1 VSWQNP
7 RNDWATSV
15 ANSLKAS
22 TDILNSVKILQTEN
36 VNLVSAQ
43 GSIPF
48 TISNSLKTESV
59 TVVVHASPSN
69 GRIEIDSATTK
80 KVQASS
86 RATVLIPVKAKLG
99 NGQVTLT
106 LQLFSQS
113 GVAIGGPTTV
123 PVDVHA
129 DWEGI
134 GALIIGILLVLLFGF
149 GIVRNVLR
157 RRREA
162 REEESEVAAA
172 ELAPEAPRG

>member
-1 VSWQNP
+1 
-7 RNDWATSV
+7 
-15 ANSLKAS
+15 
-22 TDILNSVKILQTEN
+22 
-36 VNLVSAQ
+36 
-43 GSIPF
+43 
-48 TISNSLKTESV
+48 
-59 TVVVHASPSN
+59 
-69 GRIEIDSATTK
+69 
-80 KVQASS
+80 
-86 RATVLIPVKAKLG
+86 VLIPVKAKLG

-134 GALIIGILLVLLFGF
+134 GALIIAILLVLLFGF
-149 GIVRNVLR
+149 GIVRNILR

-162 REEESEVAAA
+162 REEEAEVAAA

>member
-1 VSWQNP
+1 
-7 RNDWATSV
+7 
-15 ANSLKAS
+15 
-22 TDILNSVKILQTEN
+22 
-36 VNLVSAQ
+36 
-43 GSIPF
+43 
-48 TISNSLKTESV
+48 
-59 TVVVHASPSN
+59 
-69 GRIEIDSATTK
+69 
-80 KVQASS
+80 
-86 RATVLIPVKAKLG
+86 VLIPVKAKLG

-134 GALIIGILLVLLFGF
+134 GALIIAILLVLLFGF